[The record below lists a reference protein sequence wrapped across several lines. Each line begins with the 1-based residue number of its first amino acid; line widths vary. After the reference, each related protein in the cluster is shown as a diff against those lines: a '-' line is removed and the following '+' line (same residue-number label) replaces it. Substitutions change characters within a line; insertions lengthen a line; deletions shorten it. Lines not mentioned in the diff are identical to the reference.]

1 MLNRTIFCILTLV
14 ALLAF
19 PVLSFAEF
27 KIVMKKNGKII
38 QGKLA
43 NEDETSVTI
52 ISAGTR
58 LRFLKKDLDIER
70 MKEVN
75 AGYLGA
81 GDVKNIDLPA
91 IENDRTK
98 TSEGT
103 SEPST
108 LADLA
113 KQNRDAAQSGQKTPG
128 TFSDSNEKAFV
139 EWVAELERKNKVI
152 PSKETEIEFSK
163 ARKGL
168 AHYRARASQKLS
180 VNDRKIMLEQLVKA
194 LDFHYRKE
202 LEREAPDDELKA
214 LKKQIKE
221 KEEELEK
228 LSGE

>member
-1 MLNRTIFCILTLV
+1 MLNRTIFCVLTLV
-14 ALLAF
+14 TLLVF

-27 KIVMKKNGKII
+27 KIVVKKNGKII
-38 QGKLA
+38 EGKLA

-58 LRFLKKDLDIER
+58 LRFLKKDLDLER

-75 AGYLGA
+75 AGYLKQD
-81 GDVKNIDLPA
+81 DVQSIDLPA
-91 IENDRTK
+91 VENAGQDP
-98 TSEGT
+98 EG
-103 SEPST
+103 SAEPNT

-113 KQNRDAAQSGQKTPG
+113 KQNRDAAQAGQKPAT
-128 TFSDSNEKAFV
+128 TFADSTEKAFAD
-139 EWVAELERKNKVI
+139 WVAELERMNKVV
-152 PSKETEIEFSK
+152 PSEETEIELSK
-163 ARKGL
+163 AKKGMS
-168 AHYRARASQKLS
+168 HYRARSSQKLS
-180 VNDRKIMLEQLVKA
+180 TNDRKMMLEQLVKA
-194 LDFHYRKE
+194 LDFNYRKA